1 MKFWNWDPETISHNL
16 PSAQI
21 ISLKNHST
29 LKLSNSFLKK
39 CRKLAT
45 IILIYC
51 LGPNFVLSTFDIYC
65 TVCFTVQEKKIFLS
79 SISCKLF
86 AKINFLNIGHF
97 FTLIYVDKDM
107 GKERRKCTRNINT
120 IIFLQCYTTVL
131 YTLNCSS
138 MV

>member
-16 PSAQI
+16 PSARF

-45 IILIYC
+45 ITHL
-51 LGPNFVLSTFDIYC
+51 LFRSMDFFLSTVLL
-65 TVCFTVQEKKIFLS
+65 TSTLCFTVQEKKYIFLLFLAK
-79 SISCKLF
+79 CLQKL
-86 AKINFLNIGHF
+86 IFLILDPF

-107 GKERRKCTRNINT
+107 GKERKKCTRNINT
-120 IIFLQCYTTVL
+120 IIFLQCYSTVYIL
-131 YTLNCSS
+131 H
-138 MV
+138 